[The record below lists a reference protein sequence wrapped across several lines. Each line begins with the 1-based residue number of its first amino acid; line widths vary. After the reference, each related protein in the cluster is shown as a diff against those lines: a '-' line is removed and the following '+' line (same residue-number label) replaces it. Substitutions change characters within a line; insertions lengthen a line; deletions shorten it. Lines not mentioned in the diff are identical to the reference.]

1 MKYDLILKGTVGYWD
16 FNSDQVDNLLAAK
29 DGQEVNVL
37 IDSLGGS
44 LSEGLSISS
53 AFRNHGKVHVHFR
66 GMNASAATVAAMGA
80 ARVTM
85 DKSAMFL
92 VHKVSYLVLEWDL
105 LNADAL
111 RAKAGD
117 YMKQATDL
125 EKMDLNIAMLYADR
139 CKKDYKELLA
149 LMKEDK
155 WLTSQEAVEWG
166 FVDEATGEGKAVR
179 LTASVATAMASEGIP
194 VPQNLPIEAD
204 SFFVRLEQLFKK
216 MFNKDNA
223 GETGEP
229 TALQAKDAGGDDRA
243 PSNNQTN
250 QNTNPM
256 KKIFALIASVIGLA
270 IAEMEADEQGRFA
283 LSEEQMDALEKHLKE
298 MQDQA
303 AEAQAT
309 IAELQEKNQA
319 QAATIAALQQQP
331 EPEPEPVK
339 NTGGEPVRDRDEYAD
354 LYAAVEEARKMNDML
369 S

>member
-92 VHKVSYLVLEWDL
+92 VHKASYLVLEWDL

-166 FVDEATGEGKAVR
+166 FVDEATDEGKAVR

-216 MFNKDNA
+216 MF
-223 GETGEP
+223 T
-229 TALQAKDAGGDDRA
+229 
-243 PSNNQTN
+243 NQTN

-270 IAEMEADEQGRFA
+270 NAEMEADEQGRFA
-283 LSEEQMDALEKHLKE
+283 LSEEQMGALEKHLKE

-303 AEAQAT
+303 AAAQAA

-319 QAATIAALQQQP
+319 QVATIAALQAQP

-354 LYAAVEEARKMNDML
+354 FYAAVEEARAMNDML

>member
-92 VHKVSYLVLEWDL
+92 VHKASYLVLEWDL

-139 CKKDYKELLA
+139 CKKDYKDLLA
-149 LMKEDK
+149 LMQEDK
-155 WLTSQEAVEWG
+155 WLTSAEAVEWG
-166 FVDEATGEGKAVR
+166 FVDEATDEGKAVR

-216 MFNKDNA
+216 MFNAGAPSNNA
-223 GETGEP
+223 GEP
-229 TALQAKDAGGDDRA
+229 AALQET
-243 PSNNQTN
+243 NQTN
-250 QNTNPM
+250 QNTNLM
-256 KKIFALIASVIGLA
+256 KKIFALIACVIGLA
-270 IAEMEADEQGRFA
+270 NAEMEADEQGRFA
-283 LSEEQMDALEKHLKE
+283 LTEEQMDALEKHLKE

-303 AEAQAT
+303 TAAQAT

-319 QAATIAALQQQP
+319 QAATIAALRQQP

-339 NTGGEPVRDRDEYAD
+339 NTGGETVRDEYAD
-354 LYAAVEEARKMNDML
+354 LHAAVEEARKMNDML

>member
-1 MKYDLILKGTVGYWD
+1 MKYDLILKGTVGYWN

-44 LSEGLSISS
+44 LPEGLSIQS

-85 DKSAMFL
+85 DKSAMYL
-92 VHKVSYLVLEWDL
+92 VHKASYLVFEWDL

-111 RAKAGD
+111 KAKAAD
-117 YMKQATDL
+117 YMKQASDL
-125 EKMDLNIAMLYADR
+125 EKIDLTIATLYADR
-139 CKKDYKELLA
+139 CKKDYKDLLA

-155 WLTSQEAVEWG
+155 WLTSAEALEYG
-166 FVDEATGEGKAVR
+166 FVDEVTDTGKPVR
-179 LTASVATAMASEGIP
+179 LTATVATAMASEGMP
-194 VPQNLPIEAD
+194 VPENIDVVAD

-223 GETGEP
+223 GET
-229 TALQAKDAGGDDRA
+229 TALQAKDAGETGEPTA
-243 PSNNQTN
+243 PQDTNQTN

-256 KKIFALIASVIGLA
+256 KKFFALIALVIGLA
-270 IAEMEADEQGRFA
+270 NAEMEADEQGRFA

-303 AEAQAT
+303 TAAQAT

-319 QAATIAALQQQP
+319 QAAVIAALQKQP

-339 NTGGEPVRDRDEYAD
+339 NTGGETARDEYAD
-354 LYAAVEEARKMNDML
+354 LYAAVEEARKMNCML